1 MPETKHI
8 TICIC
13 TFRRRSLLAAL
24 GSVANQDLPK
34 EIISHLVVVD
44 NDGARTAESLVSSFC
59 ANTEKEV
66 EYVHAPGQNIS
77 IARNAG
83 LAACRTRWLAFLDDD
98 ETAAPDWLRQLIAK
112 ADGSVAIFGQCKAI
126 YSDTAPKWMRFG
138 DYHSNRI
145 SPRRGVID
153 TGYTSNALI
162 DMDFVRAHKLRF
174 DVEYGRTGGEDTKFF
189 FAMVREGAHL
199 AYAPEAV
206 AYEEVSQK
214 RATLRW
220 IIARRYRAGQTY
232 AKLYRTYDIR
242 RYLALVLLSPVK
254 IVVCVAIALP
264 LAVLPS
270 RAMWWMLRGMFHC
283 GVLAFGA
290 GAKIHQEYA
299 KPI

>member
-1 MPETKHI
+1 MSETKHV
-8 TICIC
+8 TVCIC
-13 TFRRRSLLAAL
+13 TFRRTSLLAAL

-34 EIISHLVVVD
+34 EIISHVVVVD
-44 NDGARTAESLVSSFC
+44 NDGTRSAESLVSGFC
-59 ANTEKEV
+59 ADTGKEL
-66 EYVHAPGQNIS
+66 EYVHAPRQNIS

-83 LAACRTRWLAFLDDD
+83 LTACRTRWLAFLDDD

-112 ADGSVAIFGQCKAI
+112 SDGFAATFGQCRAI
-126 YSDTAPKWMRFG
+126 YSDATPSWIRVG

-145 SPRRGVID
+145 SARRGVIE
-153 TGYTSNALI
+153 TGYTSNVLI
-162 DMDFVRAHKLRF
+162 DMDFVHTHKLHF
-174 DVEYGRTGGEDTKFF
+174 DEEYGRTGGEDTKFF
-189 FAMVREGAHL
+189 FAMVQKGARL

-232 AKLYRTYDIR
+232 AKLYRTYDAR

-254 IVVCVAIALP
+254 VMVCAAIAVP

-270 RAMWWMLRGMFHC
+270 RAMWWMLRGAFHC
-283 GVLAFGA
+283 GVFAFGV

-299 KPI
+299 QPI